1 MEENRRMS
9 VWNWIGSLFL
19 PVLQFLVG
27 LPGLLLVINL
37 ITEGL
42 LHTLMVIISPIGW
55 FFISTLII
63 GGLIPIIITIKKRVD
78 TSRYILFRLILVI
91 SAFLTL
97 LFIGYVESITLSGL
111 GFQIGLLILGVF
123 AVFPT
128 IYYFFRTKN
137 RLEWV
142 VIALSEP
149 LSRVIFFL
157 ILLYIDLSGLSEGFN
172 IPG

>member
-9 VWNWIGSLFL
+9 VWNWIGSLFF

-27 LPGLLLVINL
+27 LPGLLGVLACIIYGDFVSL
-37 ITEGL
+37 I
-42 LHTLMVIISPIGW
+42 VIITPIGW

-78 TSRYILFRLILVI
+78 TSRYILFRIILVI
-91 SAFLTL
+91 SAFLIL
-97 LFIGYVESITLSGL
+97 LFIGYVGSDLEFHIV
-111 GFQIGLLILGVF
+111 LLILGVF

-149 LSRVIFFL
+149 LSRVMI
-157 ILLYIDLSGLSEGFN
+157 IGLVFYWSFN
-172 IPG
+172 Y